1 MSTAPKSRSLFN
13 CAALVISMFAV
24 CSGAARASEYEIVYR
39 AILNEGA
46 RPLAP
51 FASLDS
57 APFAPGTPLTITAV
71 FDLSTARQWNTGAWF
86 YTAPSA
92 TFLIGSSTYEAEDP
106 LEILL
111 SDPSWQTLGGPYPY
125 SAGFLDDGP
134 PLGSIN
140 SLFGASTNAFDSSN
154 PSPTSFYEYEHN
166 FEFTG
171 GAPLTLFVAGASG
184 GGQLVIYNTGISDV
198 TAAIFPVPELST
210 WAMMAVGFAGLGMG
224 AGLRAWRTQ
233 TRVAT
238 Q

>member
-39 AILNEGA
+39 AILNKGA
-46 RPLAP
+46 PPLVP
-51 FASLDS
+51 LASLDS
-57 APFAPGTPLTITAV
+57 APFAPRTPLTITAV
-71 FDLSTARQWNTGAWF
+71 FDLSTASQWNIGAWF

-92 TFLIGSSTYEAEDP
+92 TFLIGSSTYETQNA
-106 LEILL
+106 LQILL

-125 SAGFLDDGP
+125 SAGFLDSE
-134 PLGSIN
+134 PLGSIT
-140 SLFGASTNAFDSSN
+140 SLFGASTNTFDASD
-154 PSPTSFYEYEHN
+154 PSPTQFYEYELN
-166 FEFTG
+166 YKFTNG
-171 GAPLTLFVAGASG
+171 PLSLVVFGPSGA
-184 GGQLVIYNTGISDV
+184 GQLVIYNTSISDV
-198 TAAIFPVPELST
+198 TAAVFPVAELST